1 MNDAT
6 ANQRIREAVKFF
18 MIIFSAGEIG
28 SMRGIADA
36 RAYMYS
42 IAMLTRVI
50 SHEFYRKLCVVAL
63 LFSAA
68 CVTIKPAG
76 PEVTTVYLVRHGEK
90 STADADDPNPT
101 LTLAGRARAIALTV
115 KLANAGVT
123 HIISTQ
129 WTRTRETA
137 QPLASGLGLTTEIV
151 PTTVSGFADSTAA
164 AVLRHRGKTILV
176 VGHSNT
182 IGSVI
187 AALGGPRLP
196 DLCDSEHSNLFV
208 MKITKSPG
216 PSLVR
221 EHYGATDPAPDSA
234 CLKLR
239 GG

>member
-1 MNDAT
+1 
-6 ANQRIREAVKFF
+6 
-18 MIIFSAGEIG
+18 
-28 SMRGIADA
+28 MRGIAYA

-50 SHEFYRKLCVVAL
+50 PHEFYRKLCVVAL

-68 CVTIKPAG
+68 CLTTRPAG

-90 STADADDPNPT
+90 STDIPNDPDPA
-101 LTLAGRARAIALTV
+101 LTPAGRARAEALAA
-115 KLANAGVT
+115 KLASAGVT

-137 QPLASGLGLTTEIV
+137 QPLASRLGLTTQIV
-151 PTTVSGFADSTAA
+151 PTTVKGFADSTAA

-182 IGSVI
+182 IASVI

-221 EHYGATDPAPDSA
+221 EHYGATDPPPDSA
-234 CLKLR
+234 CLKR
-239 GG
+239 M

>member
-1 MNDAT
+1 
-6 ANQRIREAVKFF
+6 
-18 MIIFSAGEIG
+18 
-28 SMRGIADA
+28 
-36 RAYMYS
+36 
-42 IAMLTRVI
+42 MLIHAIT
-50 SHEFYRKLCVVAL
+50 HEFYRKLSVVAL

-68 CVTIKPAG
+68 CVTTRQTDPD
-76 PEVTTVYLVRHGEK
+76 VTTVYLVRHGEK
-90 STADADDPNPT
+90 ATAVPSDPNPA
-101 LTLAGRARAIALTV
+101 LTPAGRARAEALTA

-137 QPLASGLGLTTEIV
+137 QPLASRLGLHMEIV

-182 IGSVI
+182 IASVI

-208 MKITKSPG
+208 MRITKSPG
-216 PSLVR
+216 PSVVR

-234 CLKLR
+234 CLKR
-239 GG
+239 M

>member
-1 MNDAT
+1 
-6 ANQRIREAVKFF
+6 
-18 MIIFSAGEIG
+18 
-28 SMRGIADA
+28 
-36 RAYMYS
+36 
-42 IAMLTRVI
+42 MLRPAIT
-50 SHEFYRKLCVVAL
+50 HEFYRKLCIVAL

-68 CVTIKPAG
+68 CVTTQLAG

-90 STADADDPNPT
+90 STADANDPNPT
-101 LTLAGRARAIALTV
+101 LTPAGRARAGALAV

-137 QPLASGLGLTTEIV
+137 QPLASLLGLTTEIV
-151 PTTVSGFADSTAA
+151 PTTGSDFATRTAA
-164 AVLRHRGKTILV
+164 AVLRHRGATILV

-182 IGSVI
+182 IASVI
-187 AALGGPRLP
+187 TALGGPHLP

-221 EHYGATDPAPDSA
+221 EHYGATDPAPDSTCIA
-234 CLKLR
+234 MR
-239 GG
+239 AR

>member
-6 ANQRIREAVKFF
+6 TSGRIREPENLF
-18 MIIFSAGEIG
+18 MTIVSPGEFA
-28 SMRGIADA
+28 SMHGIANA
-36 RAYMYS
+36 RAYTYS
-42 IAMLTRVI
+42 IAMLRPAIT
-50 SHEFYRKLCVVAL
+50 HEFYRKLCTVAL

-68 CVTIKPAG
+68 CVTTRPAG
-76 PEVTTVYLVRHGEK
+76 PEVTTVYLVRDGEK
-90 STADADDPNPT
+90 SAADANDPNPT
-101 LTLAGRARAIALTV
+101 LTAGGRARAEALAA
-115 KLANAGVT
+115 KLRSAGVT

-137 QPLASGLGLTTEIV
+137 EPLASQLGLTTEIV
-151 PTTVSGFADSTAA
+151 PTTDSDFANRTAA
-164 AVLRHRGKTILV
+164 AVLRHRGATILV

-182 IGSVI
+182 IASVI
-187 AALGGPRLP
+187 AALGGPQLP

-234 CLKLR
+234 CLKR
-239 GG
+239 MGG